1 MSYFDCWNFFNQ
13 DFSIRKR
20 WKILQVFIFFY
31 FMFSF
36 WSQSICHDFISCLNF
51 GIIWWCI
58 FFSVPFQHCYISK
71 WPMWWWNKK
80 WNMLHKVCV
89 KSRLNIKR
97 GLVFIALYNYLV
109 CKNYCLTRIL
119 NQGHFW
125 DPLVLPYWWVAQF
138 SRNPFKIFMSLLCYS
153 VMITFDLETWESD
166 LVSYFYWYLIFES
179 QKS

>member
-1 MSYFDCWNFFNQ
+1 MNIQKIWEVVFANGKVINAQNFKNALILLIFYERNQ
-13 DFSIRKR
+13 LTKR
-20 WKILQVFIFFY
+20 IAYTKY
-31 FMFSF
+31 EHN
-36 WSQSICHDFISCLNF
+36 QSIFDHS
-51 GIIWWCI
+51 
-58 FFSVPFQHCYISK
+58 Q
-71 WPMWWWNKK
+71 
-80 WNMLHKVCV
+80 
-89 KSRLNIKR
+89 R
-97 GLVFIALYNYLV
+97 GLDFTALYNYLV

-125 DPLVLPYWWVAQF
+125 DPLDLPYWWVAQF